1 MTAPTTCKSC
11 GTEPLHAARFCH
23 ACGAPIASS
32 SPSAEYKQV
41 TVLFADVVHSM
52 DIAAAVGAERLRDIM
67 TELFEGS
74 AAVVERFG
82 GTVDKFTGDGI
93 MALFGAPI
101 ALEDHA
107 FRACVAALEIQR
119 EAGLLAAEVE
129 GRDGIT
135 LHLRVGLNSGEV
147 IAGEIGSNPMS
158 YTAIGAQVGMAQ
170 RMEAVAPPGG
180 VMLTESTVRLVQ
192 DNAVLDE
199 AEMARVKG
207 ADVPVPAYRLRSMAA
222 RRPVQARASTLV
234 GRQWELVALAGMADR
249 SVCGHGSVIG
259 VVGPAGIGKS
269 RIVAETTAIAAS
281 RGAQVFSTFCESHA
295 SEIPFHVVARLLRAA
310 FGIDELADDDE
321 ARAQVRTQIPG
332 AQSDDMLLLDD
343 LLGISEPGVEQPD
356 IAPEARRRRLTAL
369 VNDVSLA
376 RSKPSVYVIEDA
388 HWIDQVSESM
398 LADFLSVVPRTRSLV
413 LITYRPE
420 YGGVLTCTPGGQTIA
435 LAPLDDSETAALIAE
450 LLGADPSVTALTEQ
464 IAERAAGN
472 PFFVQE
478 IVRDLAD
485 RGVLQ
490 GARGAYVCP
499 DPADVSVPASL
510 QAAIAA
516 RIDRLDG
523 AAKRTLNAAAVIGMR
538 FRGDLLAAV
547 VSDTALAELLHE
559 ELIDQVMF
567 TPRAQYAF
575 RHPLIRAVAYGSQLK
590 STRADLHRRLA
601 GAIEQQDPGSADE
614 NAALIAEHCDAAGDL
629 HAAYG
634 WHMRAG
640 SWLTYRDLSSA
651 RMSWHRARQVADRLP
666 AEDPDSTAMR
676 IEPRAVL
683 CASAWRVGGSVA
695 DTGFEELRDLTTM
708 AGDKRSLA
716 IGMSGQLM
724 TLTFHAELR
733 ESSRLATEHA
743 DLLESIGD
751 AELTVGLIQGAII
764 SKWQAGEMVEALRL
778 AQRAIDLAHGDLAL
792 GNLVVGSPLAM
803 VTATR
808 GAAASS
814 LGRAGWMEDFNTAIA
829 MAREFDPFSRVFTVM
844 FKTIAILNGVLVP
857 DEGTLRDTA
866 EVLELA
872 EQSGDDFTL
881 ANAQLARGVALVHR
895 DDPAARQLAFEMF
908 EVVRQVALQERLTI
922 CAVWCFDMSIA
933 REKVRSGD
941 LDGAIDLSRAVVDN
955 EFRSGEM
962 VYRGPAISVLVE
974 ALLARHAQGDLEEAQ
989 AAVDRLAAVPT
1000 DPGFVLYDV
1009 PVLRLRALLARA
1021 HGDDSGYREFA
1032 DRYRKLATSLGFK
1045 GHMTIANE
1053 MT

>member
-1 MTAPTTCKSC
+1 
-11 GTEPLHAARFCH
+11 
-23 ACGAPIASS
+23 
-32 SPSAEYKQV
+32 
-41 TVLFADVVHSM
+41 VLFADVVHSM
-52 DIAAAVGAERLRDIM
+52 DIAAAVGAERLREIM

-107 FRACVAALEIQR
+107 FRACMAALEIQR

-129 GRDGIT
+129 SRDGGIT

-192 DNAVLDE
+192 DNAMLDE
-199 AEMARVKG
+199 AEMVRVKG
-207 ADVPVPAYRLRSMAA
+207 ADVPVPAYRLRSIAA
-222 RRPVQARASTLV
+222 RQPLQARVSTLV

-269 RIVAETTAIAAS
+269 RIVAETVAIAAS

-310 FGIDELADDDE
+310 FGIDELVDDDE
-321 ARAQVRTQIPG
+321 ARAEVRAQIPG

-343 LLGISEPGVEQPD
+343 LLGISEPGVEQPE

-369 VNDVSLA
+369 VNDASLA

-388 HWIDQVSESM
+388 HWIDKVSESM

-420 YGGVLTCTPGGQTIA
+420 YGGVLTCTAGGQTIA

-464 IAERAAGN
+464 IAARAAGN

-490 GARGAYVCP
+490 GERGAYVCP
-499 DPADVSVPASL
+499 DPADVSVPATL

-516 RIDRLDG
+516 RIDRLHG

-547 VSDTALAELLHE
+547 VGDAALAELLQE

-601 GAIEQQDPGSADE
+601 AAIEQQDPVSADE
-614 NAALIAEHCDAAGDL
+614 NAALIAEHCEAAGDL

-640 SWLTYRDLSSA
+640 SWLTYRDFSSA
-651 RMSWHRARQVADRLP
+651 RMSWQRARQIADRLP
-666 AEDPDSTAMR
+666 AEDPECTAMR
-676 IEPRAVL
+676 IETRALL
-683 CASAWRVGGSVA
+683 CATAWRVGGSVI
-695 DTGFEELRDLTTM
+695 DTGFEELRDLTTV

-733 ESSRLATEHA
+733 ESSRLATEHF

-778 AQRAIDLAHGDLAL
+778 AQRAIDLAHGDLTL

-808 GAAASS
+808 AAAASS
-814 LGRAGWMEDFNTAIA
+814 LGRPGWKDDFNTAIA
-829 MAREFDPFSRVFTVM
+829 MARGFDPFSRVFTVM
-844 FKTIAILNGVLVP
+844 FKAITILNGVLLP
-857 DEGTLRDTA
+857 DEVTLRDTA
-866 EVLELA
+866 EVLEVA

-881 ANAQLARGVALVHR
+881 ANAQMARGVALVHL
-895 DDPAARQLAFEMF
+895 DDAAQRQRAFDLF
-908 EVVRQVALQERLTI
+908 ALVRQAALQEKLTI
-922 CAVWCFDMSIA
+922 VAVWFFDISIA
-933 REKVRSGD
+933 REKMRTGD
-941 LDGAIDLSRAVVDN
+941 LNGAIDLSRAMVDN

-1009 PVLRLRALLARA
+1009 PLLRLRALLARA
-1021 HGDDSGYREFA
+1021 HGDDSGYQEFA
-1032 DRYRKLATSLGFK
+1032 DRYRKLATSLGFE
-1045 GHMTIANE
+1045 GHMAIANA